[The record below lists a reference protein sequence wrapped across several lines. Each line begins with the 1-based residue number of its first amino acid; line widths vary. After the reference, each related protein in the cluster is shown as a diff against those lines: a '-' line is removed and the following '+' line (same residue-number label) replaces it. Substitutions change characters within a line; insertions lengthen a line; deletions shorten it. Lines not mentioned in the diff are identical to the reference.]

1 MNWKLFSVIKDFL
14 EWYRLFDFAR
24 KPNSPSIYRNLAV
37 NLAHAGHLEVTK
49 TKALLRSKVFS
60 RNMEKITTQV
70 LGLFASRKSVHHLPV
85 YLWYEISSKSEIYYS
100 PYWQQNKYWEYKQWI
115 RKKIFPLLSNT
126 QKSIMTSDIKQKIS
140 LYKLGA
146 ESWLSKK
153 KLSKLTS
160 IFGPKPGFM
169 IEKKWTLIKA
179 KAENRGHLVIRNI
192 LDFRKIPKGAAS
204 PNSTSDESDDGFE
217 HSRHGTID
225 N

>member
-1 MNWKLFSVIKDFL
+1 
-14 EWYRLFDFAR
+14 
-24 KPNSPSIYRNLAV
+24 
-37 NLAHAGHLEVTK
+37 
-49 TKALLRSKVFS
+49 
-60 RNMEKITTQV
+60 
-70 LGLFASRKSVHHLPV
+70 
-85 YLWYEISSKSEIYYS
+85 
-100 PYWQQNKYWEYKQWI
+100 
-115 RKKIFPLLSNT
+115 
-126 QKSIMTSDIKQKIS
+126 MTSDIKQKIS

-217 HSRHGTID
+217 HNRHGTID